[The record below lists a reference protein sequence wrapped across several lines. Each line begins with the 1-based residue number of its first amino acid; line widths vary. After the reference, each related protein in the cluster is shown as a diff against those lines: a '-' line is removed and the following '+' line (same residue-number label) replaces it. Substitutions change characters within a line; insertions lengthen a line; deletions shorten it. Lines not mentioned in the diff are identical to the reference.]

1 MAMVRNQFTFY
12 RSYYE
17 ALDELPD
24 EEKAETLLAVIR
36 YAIYGTNPE
45 MLPVSGKIAFNLIK
59 PTLDSARKKAAAGKQ
74 GGGAS
79 PIGTSKKKS
88 AYPSGTSKAEVCLSE
103 WDKQERGGEREREGE
118 RGRGI
123 GIGESAASEK
133 SREEADRGFEAL
145 RRAYPAHRQ
154 GDSEEAREAY
164 KRFVKK
170 GQEQAAL
177 DGLEKWK
184 LSQQWQDDGGRFVPG
199 LAKWL
204 SQRLWE
210 CPPEPAKPE
219 VWQQGRRE
227 LDGDEI
233 AAIRRMMEEDEHG
246 GGAR

>member
-36 YAIYGTNPE
+36 YAIYGTAPE
-45 MLPVSGKIAFNLIK
+45 MLPISGKIAFNLIK

-79 PIGTSKKKS
+79 P
-88 AYPSGTSKAEVCLSE
+88 SGTSKTEVYLSE
-103 WDKQERGGEREREGE
+103 WDKLERGGERDGEREGE

-123 GIGESAASEK
+123 GESAASGK
-133 SREEADRGFEAL
+133 SNAETDRGFEAL

-184 LSQQWQDDGGRFVPG
+184 LSQQWQDYGGRFIPG

-219 VWQQGRRE
+219 TWQQGRRE
-227 LDGDEI
+227 LDGDEL
-233 AAIRRMMEEDEHG
+233 AAIRRMMEEDGHG

>member
-36 YAIYGTNPE
+36 YAIYGTAPE

-79 PIGTSKKKS
+79 PSGTSKKKS
-88 AYPSGTSKAEVCLSE
+88 ASTSGTSKAEGCLSE
-103 WDKQERGGEREREGE
+103 WDKLEGEGE

-123 GIGESAASEK
+123 GIGIGIGESAASGK
-133 SREEADRGFEAL
+133 SSEEADRGFEAL

-219 VWQQGRRE
+219 VRQQGRLE
-227 LDGDEI
+227 LDGDQL
-233 AAIRRMMEEDEHG
+233 AAIRRIMEEDGHG

>member
-36 YAIYGTNPE
+36 YAIYGTAPE

-79 PIGTSKKKS
+79 PSGTSKKKS
-88 AYPSGTSKAEVCLSE
+88 ASPSGTSKTEGCLSE
-103 WDKQERGGEREREGE
+103 WDKLERGGEREREGE

-123 GIGESAASEK
+123 GESAASGK
-133 SREEADRGFEAL
+133 SSEEADRGFEAL

-219 VWQQGRRE
+219 VRQQGRWE
-227 LDGDEI
+227 LDGDQL
-233 AAIRRMMEEDEHG
+233 AAIRRIMEEDGHG